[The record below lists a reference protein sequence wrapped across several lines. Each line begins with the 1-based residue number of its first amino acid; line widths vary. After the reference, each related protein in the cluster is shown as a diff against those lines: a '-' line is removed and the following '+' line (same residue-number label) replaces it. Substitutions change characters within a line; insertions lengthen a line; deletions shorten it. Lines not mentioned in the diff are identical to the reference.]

1 MNWCPALGTVLANEE
16 VIGGLSERGGH
27 PVIRKPMRQW
37 MLRITKFAERLLDG
51 LDGLDWS
58 DSIKKLQS
66 DWIGKSV
73 GAEVDF
79 KLEG

>member
-1 MNWCPALGTVLANEE
+1 INRHRLAYESEAPVNWCPELGTVLANEE

-27 PVIRKPMRQW
+27 PVVRKPMRQW

-58 DSIKKLQS
+58 KLIS
-66 DWIGKSV
+66 S
-73 GAEVDF
+73 
-79 KLEG
+79 